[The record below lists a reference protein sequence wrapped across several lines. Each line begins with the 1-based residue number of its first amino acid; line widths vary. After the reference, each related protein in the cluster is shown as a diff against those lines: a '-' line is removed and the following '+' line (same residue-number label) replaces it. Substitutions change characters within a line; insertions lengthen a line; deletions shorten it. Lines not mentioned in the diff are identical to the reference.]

1 MMRKRRRRYYRM
13 KYRIFVVN
21 YQMNLNMRFIQ
32 MKYDEKNNT
41 KNMEYCWMIYFK

>member
-1 MMRKRRRRYYRM
+1 M

-32 MKYDEKNNT
+32 MKYDKNERIIEKIWN
-41 KNMEYCWMIYFK
+41 IFG